1 MEDDEDNGLEHT
13 DYDDVEVDEDGI
25 DNEDVSIGSYDGD
38 SLNGESDNNEDSTY
52 QDGGSGEIKYN
63 EGSDNEYDSDDNYE
77 KFDEE
82 IKKSYILKKHPE
94 IIQKNYNEIEVLT
107 RIQRNSE
114 NMIIDE
120 NHQTIPILTKYEKT
134 KVLGMRIKQL
144 NHGSEP
150 YIKTGKN
157 ILDSHVIAMEELNQK
172 KLPFIIARPLN
183 KDKTEYWNINDL
195 ELLH

>member
-144 NHGSEP
+144 NYGSEP

>member
-82 IKKSYILKKHPE
+82 IR
-94 IIQKNYNEIEVLT
+94 V
-107 RIQRNSE
+107 
-114 NMIIDE
+114 
-120 NHQTIPILTKYEKT
+120 
-134 KVLGMRIKQL
+134 
-144 NHGSEP
+144 
-150 YIKTGKN
+150 
-157 ILDSHVIAMEELNQK
+157 
-172 KLPFIIARPLN
+172 
-183 KDKTEYWNINDL
+183 
-195 ELLH
+195 

>member
-134 KVLGMRIKQL
+134 
-144 NHGSEP
+144 
-150 YIKTGKN
+150 
-157 ILDSHVIAMEELNQK
+157 NQS
-172 KLPFIIARPLN
+172 L
-183 KDKTEYWNINDL
+183 
-195 ELLH
+195 

>member
-1 MEDDEDNGLEHT
+1 MEDDEDLCNDNSE
-13 DYDDVEVDEDGI
+13 YDIEVEDG
-25 DNEDVSIGSYDGD
+25 EDENDDISLDSYDGE
-38 SLNGESDNNEDSTY
+38 SLNGDSDTNEESAY
-52 QDGGSGEIKYN
+52 QDGGSGEVKYN
-63 EGSDNEYDSDDNYE
+63 DGSDNEYDSDDNYE

-82 IKKSYILKKHPE
+82 TKQSYILKKHPE

-144 NHGSEP
+144 NHGSDP

-157 ILDSHVIAMEELNQK
+157 ILDSYVIALEELNQK

-195 ELLH
+195 ELIH